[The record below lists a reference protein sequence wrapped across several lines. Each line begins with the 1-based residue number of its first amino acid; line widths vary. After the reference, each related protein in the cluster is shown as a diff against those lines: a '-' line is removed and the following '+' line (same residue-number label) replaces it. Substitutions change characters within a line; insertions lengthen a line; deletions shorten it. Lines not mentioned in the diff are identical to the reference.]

1 MKYIYIIISILILSA
16 CKERFS
22 PKPNGY
28 LRIHLEEKTQTI
40 FNSTQC
46 PFSFHAPSYWETHNK
61 SLEEN
66 SCWID
71 LDYSNQKATIHL
83 TYKTISNN
91 VFELIEESRT
101 MVYKHTLK
109 ADEIAEKRYQNN
121 INNTYGT
128 LYDIYGETAS
138 SVQFHLTDS
147 ADHFLR
153 GALYF
158 AVTPNQDSLRP
169 IINYLRED
177 IIHIMETLEWKN
189 QTASKQ
195 EKTDT

>member
-1 MKYIYIIISILILSA
+1 MKYIYIIIPILILSG

-28 LRIHLEEKTQTI
+28 LRIHLEPKTQTI
-40 FNSTQC
+40 FQPIQC
-46 PFSFHAPSYWETHNK
+46 PFNFNAPSYWEIRNK
-61 SLEEN
+61 SIEGQN
-66 SCWID
+66 CWID
-71 LDYSNQKATIHL
+71 LNYSNQKATIHL

-109 ADEIAEKRYQNN
+109 ADEITEKRYTND
-121 INNTYGT
+121 INKTYGT

-138 SVQFHLTDS
+138 SVQFHVTDS
-147 ADHFLR
+147 TAHFLR

-177 IIHIMETLEWKN
+177 IIHVMETLQWKN
-189 QTASKQ
+189 
-195 EKTDT
+195 

>member
-1 MKYIYIIISILILSA
+1 MSTLILFG

-28 LRIHLEEKTQTI
+28 LRIHLEPKTQTI
-40 FNSTQC
+40 FNPIQC
-46 PFSFHAPSYWETHNK
+46 PFDFNAPSYWEIQKKSFEGHN
-61 SLEEN
+61 
-66 SCWID
+66 CWID

-83 TYKTISNN
+83 TYKRVSNN
-91 VFELIEESRT
+91 VFKLIEESRG

-109 ADEIAEKRYQNN
+109 ADEITEKRYQNN
-121 INNTYGT
+121 TNNTYGT

-138 SVQFHLTDS
+138 SVQFHITDS
-147 ADHFLR
+147 TNHFLR

-158 AVTPNQDSLRP
+158 SVTPNQDSLRP

-177 IIHIMETLEWKN
+177 IIQIMETLEWK
-189 QTASKQ
+189 
-195 EKTDT
+195 D

>member
-1 MKYIYIIISILILSA
+1 MKYPYIIILILIISA
-16 CKERFS
+16 CQERFS

-28 LRIHLEEKTQTI
+28 LRINLEQKTQTI
-40 FNSTQC
+40 IRPAQC
-46 PFSFHAPSYWETHNK
+46 PFNFYAPSYWKIQNK
-61 SLEEN
+61 SVQGHN
-66 SCWID
+66 CWID
-71 LDYSNQKATIHL
+71 LNYNDQKATIHL
-83 TYKTISNN
+83 TYKTVSNN
-91 VFELIEESRT
+91 VFNLIEESRA

-109 ADEIAEKRYQNN
+109 ADEITEKRYQNN
-121 INNTYGT
+121 SNKTYGT

-138 SVQFHLTDS
+138 SVQFHITDS
-147 ADHFLR
+147 TSHFLR

-177 IIHIMETLEWKN
+177 IMHIIETLEWRH
-189 QTASKQ
+189 QTALKE